1 LEEKAKELQSLLSS
15 ETFYEQLP
23 QIELLARETR
33 AAYVTPYTDL
43 HRRRREAFSKA
54 IEEVRGLPE
63 WASVP
68 EGAAA
73 SVLRPLTSRACERDG
88 LPEGAAVCPVC
99 HATMGEMESEL
110 AALPSYRSRVIAR
123 VLELAAPDEP
133 DAIERVRLLGYFD
146 GSLETPEA
154 VETATE
160 RLKEDLLKII
170 AEGKR
175 IVFE

>member
-1 LEEKAKELQSLLSS
+1 
-15 ETFYEQLP
+15 
-23 QIELLARETR
+23 
-33 AAYVTPYTDL
+33 
-43 HRRRREAFSKA
+43 
-54 IEEVRGLPE
+54 
-63 WASVP
+63 
-68 EGAAA
+68 
-73 SVLRPLTSRACERDG
+73 
-88 LPEGAAVCPVC
+88 
-99 HATMGEMESEL
+99 MGEMESEL